1 MWLDCPGRSKNCSR
15 ICESQ
20 TLLKLWL
27 EAKHVSERTV
37 WFCTRTSPEA
47 AHKTCEELL
56 WGFGSKGT
64 WSFISRKGS
73 VRFFGKRGLRGNKGY
88 LYYIK
93 RSFDT
98 KILENNGIYVWG
110 TREGKWN
117 FQGIKETY
125 YPLPPPLGRPS
136 ERRDETAVLEI
147 ILITGNFLVLRI
159 IQKSSFYFVFQVLF
173 SLRSIRSFAE
183 YPQRIQQKLVR
194 VGWYET

>member
-117 FQGIKETY
+117 FQGIKETCNFPPSY
-125 YPLPPPLGRPS
+125 SIETLAWVIYMRKHPASNTGTLPPTLPPPPPDS
-136 ERRDETAVLEI
+136 
-147 ILITGNFLVLRI
+147 
-159 IQKSSFYFVFQVLF
+159 
-173 SLRSIRSFAE
+173 
-183 YPQRIQQKLVR
+183 
-194 VGWYET
+194 